1 MIKIINNSPVFIKK
15 IRSSS
20 NLVTAPFSAVKK
32 VPDYTRS
39 LHKIFIKLSK
49 EQIRAGRNMNNG
61 DAAKYYF
68 NIIADSMCIPKE
80 IRPKLIMETLNSE
93 APGLSGCYNFG
104 NNTLA
109 YFTQNNANKKL
120 GKWWTFGLIRH
131 EMEHFRQY
139 ADICRNKDLFNDLC
153 NYYINLG
160 KQNNIHQTEI
170 NNFIQ
175 KLNKFRNNILKYYP
189 ETSKKSADYKK
200 TKKYLDCE
208 INYSTYNYK
217 NIKQFFGYFLQPM
230 EFDACKAQGLNW
242 INYLKTAIFG

>member
-1 MIKIINNSPVFIKK
+1 MIKIVDNYQIITKK
-15 IRSSS
+15 IRPLT
-20 NLVTAPFSAVKK
+20 NRVTAPFS
-32 VPDYTRS
+32 RS
-39 LHKIFIKLSK
+39 KSGADSAKLLHKTFVKLSK
-49 EQIRAGRNMNNG
+49 EQIRIGRNMNNG

-68 NIIADSMCIPKE
+68 NIIADSMHIPTE
-80 IRPKLIMETLNSE
+80 LRPKLIIEELNSE

-109 YFTQNNANKKL
+109 YFTQNTANQKR

-139 ADICRNKDLFNDLC
+139 IDIFRNKDLFKELC
-153 NYYINLG
+153 NYYTTLG
-160 KQNNIHQTEI
+160 KNENIHQIEI
-170 NNFIQ
+170 NNFIK
-175 KLNKFRNNILKYYP
+175 KLNDMRTNILKYYS
-189 ETSKKSADYKK
+189 ETSKNSPDYKK